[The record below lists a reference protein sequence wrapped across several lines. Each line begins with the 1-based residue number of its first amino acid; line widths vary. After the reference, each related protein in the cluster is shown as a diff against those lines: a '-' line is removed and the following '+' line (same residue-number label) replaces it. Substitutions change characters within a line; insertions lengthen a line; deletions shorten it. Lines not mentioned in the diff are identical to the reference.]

1 MNAYPESSLP
11 IPVEGH
17 LLLLGERHAVAIY
30 KRDNV
35 HWVAEFID
43 GCAEITDATTWF
55 RFHAGA
61 LQHSRRRRAA
71 ALQSATALP
80 EEVLKNIECL
90 HRQAEARDA
99 RIVSAG
105 VAVLD
110 SVQRYCSDMASRIR
124 GLASKRTQEL
134 S

>member
-1 MNAYPESSLP
+1 MNACPENSLP

-30 KRDNV
+30 KRYSV
-35 HWVAEFID
+35 HWVAEFKN
-43 GCAEITDATTWF
+43 GCGELTDATTWF
-55 RFHAGA
+55 RFHAGT
-61 LQHSRRRRAA
+61 LRHSHARRAA
-71 ALQSATALP
+71 ALQSTMVLP
-80 EEVLKNIECL
+80 EEVLETIECL

-124 GLASKRTQEL
+124 GLASKRTQEP